1 MKKCIYKEGK
11 SNILEKS
18 FSYFFFLCRNSCAM
32 FIQKPQQINPIDKI
46 LPILSEVDIGSPIDT
61 KNSQIKKYIKGTKRY
76 KIISYDISSLAISS
90 SASEIFL
97 LDGLKNN
104 SRRGI
109 SKKASKIG
117 AYVKIP
123 VELNEIYAKNGIE
136 RVRKYFKNLNFIFR
150 KIKQIY

>member
-1 MKKCIYKEGK
+1 MKKIEDEKNLDQK
-11 SNILEKS
+11 KIL
-18 FSYFFFLCRNSCAM
+18 LRLDLNVP
-32 FIQKPQQINPIDKI
+32 IQDGIITDSTRIDKI

-97 LDGLKNN
+97 VDGLKNN